1 MSAERRGGARALTGF
16 AHQARRESGRWW
28 TTRRGWTSALV
39 WVAVVN
45 GLLAL
50 LLWVVPRLPATPGM
64 ADMATGELALQF
76 TGLATILAGAGVVL
90 MSQGV
95 LIDDRRDGVLEW
107 LLSKP
112 LSRPGLIA
120 AKFAGHAPALVL
132 TAVVAPWLGVYVQ
145 LSLAD
150 GGAWPVGRWLAAVA
164 LVGLLVAF
172 QLSLVLLLSTLT
184 SSRAV
189 VLALPLAALVGVDL
203 ATTLAPWTVEW
214 LPWGLGRVA
223 GLVLSQGMLASAQ
236 LVIATIV
243 ATTLCLLAAAWR
255 FERAEL

>member
-1 MSAERRGGARALTGF
+1 M
-16 AHQARRESGRWW
+16 
-28 TTRRGWTSALV
+28 
-39 WVAVVN
+39 
-45 GLLAL
+45 
-50 LLWVVPRLPATPGM
+50 
-64 ADMATGELALQF
+64 
-76 TGLATILAGAGVVL
+76 
-90 MSQGV
+90 
-95 LIDDRRDGVLEW
+95 
-107 LLSKP
+107 
-112 LSRPGLIA
+112 
-120 AKFAGHAPALVL
+120 
-132 TAVVAPWLGVYVQ
+132 
-145 LSLAD
+145 
-150 GGAWPVGRWLAAVA
+150 A